1 MPERGWLVRFAKG
14 AMPVAIVVGLL
25 YFGLAVRFAFW
36 PAVILSAVALWL
48 GRRWMAGMLITRCA
62 GIALAVAVALV
73 PALAAFFANLTLS
86 LILMPAY
93 LLLLPLLL
101 WDLFVRQPHKGRFAR
116 ARAERR
122 GTLQ

>member
-1 MPERGWLVRFAKG
+1 
-14 AMPVAIVVGLL
+14 
-25 YFGLAVRFAFW
+25 VRFAFW

>member
-1 MPERGWLVRFAKG
+1 MRFVQGSA
-14 AMPVAIVVGLL
+14 PVGIVVGLL
-25 YFGLAVRFAFW
+25 FLGVTVQLAFW
-36 PAVILSAVALWL
+36 PAVIVGIVVLWL
-48 GRRWMAGMLITRCA
+48 GRRWLAGTMVTRCA
-62 GIALAVAVALV
+62 GIALAVAVGPV

-86 LILMPAY
+86 LILMPAF

-122 GTLQ
+122 GTLQE